1 MKPQG
6 WISSHLM
13 KDEVLPE
20 LSGELGH
27 SFDGDF
33 GGVVEIIDY
42 YDLDSAQKELKD
54 GVAADVSSSA
64 GD

>member
-1 MKPQG
+1 
-6 WISSHLM
+6 M

-20 LSGELGH
+20 LSGELGD

-42 YDLDSAQKELKD
+42 YDLESAQKELKD

-64 GD
+64 GH